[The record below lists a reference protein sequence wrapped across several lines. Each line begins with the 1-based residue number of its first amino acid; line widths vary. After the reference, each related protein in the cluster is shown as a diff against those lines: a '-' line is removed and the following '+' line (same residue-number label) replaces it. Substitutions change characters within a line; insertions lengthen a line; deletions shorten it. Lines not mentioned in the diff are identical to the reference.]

1 MRMRPS
7 LRKIIVSLVLVSI
20 LMVVFFSFATMTRG
34 ADGGMEG
41 DCPFS
46 VMGVALC
53 PQDALAA
60 VAHHVS
66 AYQSFLN
73 VVASS
78 GVTAIIVALLVALAA
93 ALLFSVVPLL
103 YAARARVR
111 PLFNASFVVPQERE
125 RIRWLSLFEHSPSI
139 A

>member
-1 MRMRPS
+1 MPV
-7 LRKIIVSLVLVSI
+7 LLKKAVVLLTLVSLLARE
-20 LMVVFFSFATMTRG
+20 FFSFSFMAQG
-34 ADGGMEG
+34 VDGQMQG

-93 ALLFSVVPLL
+93 ALLFSLVPLL

-111 PLFNASFVVPQERE
+111 PLFNASLVVPQERE
-125 RIRWLSLFEHSPSI
+125 RIRWLSLLERSPSI